1 MTAPAKADYRT
12 VRYRIHANCRTKYQK
27 MYGLAGACRYAWNHF
42 VGKLRDEYALYGHCR
57 FGFVDLSRQFTLL
70 RRHCDRWLQE
80 YSCNIV
86 RFSLKPIEVQYRKFF
101 SHPNEGLPK
110 FRAKWRDAPSF
121 PIVIGQ
127 TARLNGTWLH
137 IQKIGY
143 VRLTGNNPYPEG
155 VAKSGTVREENGD
168 WYAYIVYAVEPCMS
182 VTVGDAV
189 GIDRNAGQIA
199 LSDGTVYR
207 APDVERKERRR
218 KRYQRMM
225 ARRQKP
231 VHKKG
236 IEASGRYLKARR
248 LAGRTSQEIRQ
259 INDNWV
265 HQVSR
270 EIANRYSVVYLEDL
284 KTRNMTRSAR
294 GTPEEPGT
302 NVRQK
307 SGLNRSVLKTGWYKL
322 ERALAYKT
330 TVQKVAAHYTSQR
343 CSRCGTT
350 DKRNR
355 RTQSE
360 FRCVG
365 CGHSD
370 NADINAAKNILALG
384 TGERIN
390 GRGEGR
396 SLSVK
401 RQRELDGTLSFTVCS

>member
-1 MTAPAKADYRT
+1 
-12 VRYRIHANCRTKYQK
+12 
-27 MYGLAGACRYAWNHF
+27 
-42 VGKLRDEYALYGHCR
+42 
-57 FGFVDLSRQFTLL
+57 
-70 RRHCDRWLQE
+70 WLQE

-86 RFSLKPIEVQYRKFF
+86 RFSLKPIEFQYRKFF
-101 SHPNEGLPK
+101 NHPNEGLPK

-121 PIVIGQ
+121 PVVIGQ
-127 TARLNGTWLH
+127 TARLNGQWLH
-137 IQKIGY
+137 IQKVGY

-155 VAKSGTVREENGD
+155 VAKSGTVREENGK
-168 WYAYIVYAVEPCMS
+168 WYAYVVYAVEAS
-182 VTVGDAV
+182 TSATTDDAV

-199 LSDGTVYR
+199 LSDGTIYH
-207 APDVERKERRR
+207 APDVAKKERRR

-236 IEASGRYLKARR
+236 IDASGRYLKARR
-248 LAGRTSQEIRQ
+248 LAGRTSQKIRQ
-259 INDNWV
+259 ISDNWV

-270 EIANRYSVVYLEDL
+270 EIADRYSLVYLEDL
-284 KTRNMTRSAR
+284 KIRNMTRSTK
-294 GTPEEPGT
+294 GTVEQPGT

-307 SGLNRSVLKTGWYKL
+307 SGLNRSILKTGWYKL
-322 ERALAYKT
+322 ERVLAYKT
-330 TVQKVAAHYTSQR
+330 TVQKVAPHYTSQR
-343 CSRCGTT
+343 CSRCGVT
-350 DKRNR
+350 DRNNR

-370 NADINAAKNILALG
+370 NADVNAAKNILALG
-384 TGERIN
+384 IGERIN

-401 RQRELDGTLSFTVCS
+401 RQKELGGTLSFTVCS